1 MRQDWLAAFAFISV
15 IALATASASAQM
27 NGPMSSGQKA
37 AAPAQ
42 AAPEKPA
49 AVDAKGQMDVRK
61 LFAGTCGWC
70 HSDGGRA
77 PGKGPQ
83 LMGTT
88 QTDAEIA
95 NRIRNGKTGAMP
107 AFGSAFSADEIQ
119 AIIHYI
125 RELKPDGPPS

>member
-1 MRQDWLAAFAFISV
+1 MRITPSRTFRRFRAGRAGSGAPRLSVLGISMRQDWLAAFAFISI

-88 QTDAEIA
+88 LT
-95 NRIRNGKTGAMP
+95 
-107 AFGSAFSADEIQ
+107 
-119 AIIHYI
+119 
-125 RELKPDGPPS
+125 